1 MPLRGPNSTN
11 MDDMYKSHT
20 RTRLARVI
28 EHIRVFL
35 EGQEVNYVEKY
46 SIYHHIS
53 AQWTSPRKDLITWL
67 LGSYWN
73 SYMPCRMHDAN
84 PNNSLLILSPD
95 DIFWFSLF
103 CSVFFSSLE
112 PTSTLSYIYVY
123 NLIELCV
130 CSRVM

>member
-1 MPLRGPNSTN
+1 MRKLRREIF
-11 MDDMYKSHT
+11 D
-20 RTRLARVI
+20 L
-28 EHIRVFL
+28 
-35 EGQEVNYVEKY
+35 
-46 SIYHHIS
+46 
-53 AQWTSPRKDLITWL
+53 SPHLCSMHEFSKDLITWL

-112 PTSTLSYIYVY
+112 PTSTLSYIHVCMYI
-123 NLIELCV
+123 IE
-130 CSRVM
+130 